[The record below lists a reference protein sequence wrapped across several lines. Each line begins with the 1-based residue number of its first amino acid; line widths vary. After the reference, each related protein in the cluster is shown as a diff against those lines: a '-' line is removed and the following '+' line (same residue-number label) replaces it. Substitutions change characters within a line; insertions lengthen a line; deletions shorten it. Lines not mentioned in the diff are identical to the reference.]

1 MHPRQRTSCNI
12 ALRDGPSRVP
22 QAAPGTRVAQ
32 GLESVKL
39 LWRTASVHQQDGGQL
54 SGWQLLLKH
63 VAALCVALL
72 IDYLPHKRPAVQG
85 HPKLRSEGKAVR
97 PRLCGLED

>member
-1 MHPRQRTSCNI
+1 MHILQYSLVWWAKQGATSSTRHAQCTELRKRK
-12 ALRDGPSRVP
+12 ALS
-22 QAAPGTRVAQ
+22 
-32 GLESVKL
+32 
-39 LWRTASVHQQDGGQL
+39 WRTTTVHQQDGGQL